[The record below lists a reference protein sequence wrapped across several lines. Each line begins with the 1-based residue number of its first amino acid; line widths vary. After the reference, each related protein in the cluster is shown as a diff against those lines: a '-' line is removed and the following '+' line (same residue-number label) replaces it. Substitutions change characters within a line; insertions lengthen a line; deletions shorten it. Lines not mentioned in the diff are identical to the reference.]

1 LAERKERNE
10 MSKKVLWV
18 FLTLLT
24 IMALIITSCQP
35 QTSTEEEGETTVISG
50 NISGTEAP
58 PVITGSTTTSL
69 EKPKYGGYITIG
81 TTTDPTTFDDGCTVS
96 PHVNTYTLNLTHDTL
111 LQGDW
116 TKGPAGTG
124 ETTFIHGSVNKM
136 SLKTGAIADSW
147 EIPSQGKIIF
157 HIREGIHWQNKP
169 PVNGR
174 ELTIDDVVATLVRDL
189 TMKGNYINVSYPV
202 LSAKAVVTSDVTART
217 VTVECPKEEWINL
230 IALIPNYESIM
241 PKDALELYNNNLN
254 DWKKNIGTGP
264 FLFSDYVSAG
274 SMTFTRNPN
283 FWEKNPIGPG
293 KGDQLPYADGVKIL
307 IVPDTAT
314 YFAAMRV
321 GKLDGVGG
329 NYIDIKEFLSNP
341 DISYTQTVP
350 DGCYALFMRTDKADS
365 PFSKLKVRQALH
377 YATDFNR
384 IINDYYEAHATLLNW
399 PMSPIVEN
407 KGAYVPFNELPPE
420 TQALFSHD
428 VTKAKALLTEAG
440 YPTGLSIKILAYNSP
455 SQTDFLSQI
464 VQMWAEAGITV
475 TIDAKDYVTYVTRGR
490 NRNYE
495 EMINY
500 TTSPIWQRALS
511 LRGTSQYNLSFV
523 DDPVVNE
530 YYNKAGEFFGLDDNA
545 LAANFKAIYP
555 YVVSQCW
562 VVPFPNSWYYV
573 CWWPWV
579 KNWHGE
585 LYVGYYS
592 LYSYMK
598 YRWQDVELKKQMVN
612 K

>member
-1 LAERKERNE
+1 
-10 MSKKVLWV
+10 M
-18 FLTLLT
+18 TLLT
-24 IMALIITSCQP
+24 MTALVFASCQP
-35 QTSTEEEGETTVISG
+35 QTTSEEEGETTVIKG
-50 NISGTEAP
+50 TISGTQAP
-58 PVITGSTTTSL
+58 PVITGSTATSL

-96 PHVNTYTLNLTHDTL
+96 PHVNTYTLNITHDTL

-136 SLKTGAIADSW
+136 SLKTGSIADTW
-147 EIPSQGKIIF
+147 EIPYQGKIIF

-169 PVNGR
+169 PANGR

-202 LSAKAVVTSDVTART
+202 LSAKAVVTSDVAART

-283 FWEKNPIGPG
+283 YWEKNPIGPG

-307 IVPDTAT
+307 IVPDSAT

-329 NYIDIKEFLSNP
+329 GYVDVKEFLSNP
-341 DISYTQTVP
+341 DISYTQSVP
-350 DGCYALFMRTDKADS
+350 DGCYALFMRTDKMDS
-365 PFSKLKVRQALH
+365 PFSKLAVRQALTL
-377 YATDFNR
+377 ATDYNR
-384 IINDYYEAHATLLNW
+384 IINDYYEAHATLLCW

-407 KGAYVPFNELPPE
+407 NDVYVPFNELPTA

-428 VTKAKALLTEAG
+428 VQKAKDLLTQAG
-440 YPTGLSIKILAYNSP
+440 YPTGFSVRIVCNNTPAM
-455 SQTDFLSQI
+455 TDFLAMI
-464 VQMWAEAGITV
+464 KQMWAEAGINV

-490 NRNYE
+490 NRNYDE
-495 EMINY
+495 IIDY

-511 LRGTSQYNLSFV
+511 LRGTSQYNLSFI
-523 DDPVVNE
+523 DDSVVND
-530 YYNKAGEFFGLDDNA
+530 YYNEAQKFFGLDDAA
-545 LAANFKAIYP
+545 LAAAFRKIFP
-555 YVVSQCW
+555 YVVEQCW
-562 VVPFPNSWYYV
+562 VVPVPNQWYYV